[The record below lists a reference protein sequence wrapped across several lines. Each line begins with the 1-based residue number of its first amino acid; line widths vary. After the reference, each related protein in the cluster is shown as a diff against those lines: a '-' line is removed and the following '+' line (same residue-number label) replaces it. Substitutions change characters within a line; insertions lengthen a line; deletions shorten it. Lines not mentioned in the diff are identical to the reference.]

1 MHISLFNILSQ
12 FRKFSEQELKL
23 IQSQLVFRT
32 VKENEILLERGAICR
47 EIIFVNHGVLR
58 TYINNN
64 DGEELTHYFIKENQF
79 IADIESF
86 NSLTPA
92 TESIQAICDSDLI
105 ILSRKGIDFL
115 LSTITQWQETMLQI
129 AQKSLMEK
137 IYTRN
142 AYLGVDA
149 TSRYL
154 KFIEEQGD
162 IALRVPQSIIASYL
176 GITPQSLSRIR
187 KQVR

>member
-1 MHISLFNILSQ
+1 
-12 FRKFSEQELKL
+12 
-23 IQSQLVFRT
+23 
-32 VKENEILLERGAICR
+32 
-47 EIIFVNHGVLR
+47 
-58 TYINNN
+58 
-64 DGEELTHYFIKENQF
+64 
-79 IADIESF
+79 
-86 NSLTPA
+86 
-92 TESIQAICDSDLI
+92 
-105 ILSRKGIDFL
+105 
-115 LSTITQWQETMLQI
+115 MLQI